1 MSRNNVPTEYVEEE
15 DVGESIEEESI
26 EEEDFSESDSDDECN
41 REINKYSTPPML
53 DVFQILIDHAR
64 IYSRNNAPQYV
75 EQSFIEMVRR
85 SMNIYEADLSG
96 ERQMSEKTY
105 EEICRKCNFSNSNLH
120 KLHLCVLHKDILDMI
135 DFNRDD
141 FESAVMCPGT
151 ETVNIEGVKMFRR
164 YVDLRNNFQ
173 NEYPGWFVTNML
185 DTSEEI
191 SPRVYLK
198 HLSALS
204 AIEKE
209 LSDMI
214 FAVKKMSE

>member
-1 MSRNNVPTEYVEEE
+1 
-15 DVGESIEEESI
+15 
-26 EEEDFSESDSDDECN
+26 
-41 REINKYSTPPML
+41 
-53 DVFQILIDHAR
+53 
-64 IYSRNNAPQYV
+64 
-75 EQSFIEMVRR
+75 MVQK
-85 SMNIYEADLSG
+85 SMEIYEADLSG
-96 ERQMSEKTY
+96 ERQMSEKTCN
-105 EEICRKCNFSNSNLH
+105 EICRKCGFSDSNLS

-135 DFNRDD
+135 DYNRND
-141 FESAVMCPGT
+141 FESVVMCPNS

-173 NEYPGWFVTNML
+173 RDYPGCFVTDML

-191 SPRVYLK
+191 KPREYLK

-214 FAVKKMSE
+214 FAVKKMLK